1 MNATA
6 SGKNFYKD
14 PTSSRNVQLPISNA
28 IKTMSVGSCKTTK
41 NAQKRNYKTVLYK
54 NAILKHAIM
63 VSLAFEP
70 YTKVSLCKD
79 KSSEQA
85 N

>member
-1 MNATA
+1 MTATA

-14 PTSSRNVQLPISNA
+14 PASSRNVQLPISNA
-28 IKTMSVGSCKTTK
+28 IKTLQWEAAKQLTMHKKNCKTF
-41 NAQKRNYKTVLYK
+41 LYEHG
-54 NAILKHAIM
+54 ILKHAIM

-70 YTKVSLCKD
+70 HTKVSCCKD